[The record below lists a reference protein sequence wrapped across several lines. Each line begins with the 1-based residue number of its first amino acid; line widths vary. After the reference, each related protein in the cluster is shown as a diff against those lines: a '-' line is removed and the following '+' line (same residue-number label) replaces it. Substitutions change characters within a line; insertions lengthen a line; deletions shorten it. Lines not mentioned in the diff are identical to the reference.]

1 MKIQILPSL
10 PCLPCPSPT
19 SGRHQGAPAP
29 QLKGLGPSSPH
40 PPKHCC
46 HVELLSFHLFPPEPL
61 NRTPG
66 PAAGHV
72 WASQGALHCG
82 FVYFCTQFRNICSD
96 IFWGHRQEE
105 NEDISQVWGPSAS
118 VIGKQNGW
126 VASPFV
132 KNISFESEVRVMV
145 PRGYIVCKQ
154 VSIKGKSWEVRN
166 GKVLRNPWHRSVQLS
181 LRQKTNLGELTAAL
195 VCFLAL
201 EAYFPFLS
209 YSPSQDECGK
219 DGARSS
225 LKVSDQ
231 MY

>member
-1 MKIQILPSL
+1 M
-10 PCLPCPSPT
+10 
-19 SGRHQGAPAP
+19 
-29 QLKGLGPSSPH
+29 
-40 PPKHCC
+40 
-46 HVELLSFHLFPPEPL
+46 ELLSFHLFPPEPL
-61 NRTPG
+61 NHTPG

-96 IFWGHRQEE
+96 IFRGHRQEE
-105 NEDISQVWGPSAS
+105 NEADISQVWGSSAS

-145 PRGYIVCKQ
+145 PRGYILCKQ

-166 GKVLRNPWHRSVQLS
+166 GKALRNPWCRSVQLS

-209 YSPSQDECGK
+209 YSPSQDECGQ

-231 MY
+231 MYWFGKYLLSTYSAQI